1 MTNFLYNT
9 AQKAGFSL
17 DDGQLNQFL
26 IYSDLL
32 RQWNEKMNLTA
43 IVEPDEIVLKHFVDS
58 LYGLKFL
65 DNAKN
70 IIDVG
75 TGAGFPGVPLKIAK
89 PDVSLTLLDS
99 LNKRL
104 TFLEE
109 VKKQLKLS
117 DVTCVHSR
125 AEDGAKAGSRLRE
138 SFDAAVS
145 RAVANLSC
153 LCEYCMP
160 YVKVGGVFLAYK
172 GPGVTEELAE
182 AQNAI
187 EILGGEVTGV
197 FEYTLPD
204 TDITHSVAVIKKI
217 KPTPEKYPRLQ
228 GKIQKKPL

>member
-26 IYSDLL
+26 VYSDLL

-125 AEDGAKAGSRLRE
+125 AEDGAKAGFRLRE

-187 EILGGEVTGV
+187 EILGGEVMGV

>member
-1 MTNFLYNT
+1 MIHYLSDI
-9 AQKAGFSL
+9 AKKAGFELS
-17 DDGQLNQFL
+17 DEQLNQFDV
-26 IYSDLL
+26 YAKLL
-32 RQWNEKMNLTA
+32 VEWNEKMNLTA
-43 IVEPDEIVLKHFVDS
+43 ITEPFEVAIKHFIDS

-65 DNAKN
+65 NGKKS

-89 PDVSLTLLDS
+89 PGLSLTLLDS

-104 TFLEE
+104 NFLTE
-109 VKKQLKLS
+109 VKEQLALK

-125 AEDGAKAGSRLRE
+125 AEDGAKAGAAFRE

-153 LCEYCMP
+153 LCEYCLP
-160 YVKVGGVFLAYK
+160 YVKRGGVFLSYK
-172 GPGVTEELAE
+172 GPDVEEELAE

-187 EILGGEVTGV
+187 ETLGGEVTGLYK
-197 FEYTLPD
+197 YTIPE
-204 TDITHSVAVIKKI
+204 TDITHSIVVITKVKQ
-217 KPTPEKYPRLQ
+217 TPEKYPRLQ

>member
-17 DDGQLNQFL
+17 NDGQLNQFL

-65 DNAKN
+65 DNVKS

-109 VKKQLKLS
+109 VKSQLKLS
-117 DVTCVHSR
+117 DVACVHSR
-125 AEDGAKAGSRLRE
+125 AEDGAKAGSPLRE

-172 GPGVTEELAE
+172 GPGVTDELAQ

-187 EILGGEVTGV
+187 EILGGEVMGV

-217 KPTPEKYPRLQ
+217 KQTPEKYPRLQ

>member
-1 MTNFLYNT
+1 MTHFLYNT

-17 DDGQLNQFL
+17 DDAQLNQFTV
-26 IYSDLL
+26 YSTLL
-32 RQWNEKMNLTA
+32 SQWNEKMNLTA
-43 IVEPDEIVLKHFVDS
+43 ITEPDEIVLKHFVDS
-58 LYGLKFL
+58 IYGIKFL
-65 DNAKN
+65 GGAKTL
-70 IIDVG
+70 IDVG
-75 TGAGFPGVPLKIAK
+75 TGAGFPGVPLKIAR
-89 PDVSLTLLDS
+89 PELSLTLLDS

-109 VKKQLKLS
+109 VKNQLKMS

-125 AEDGAKAGSRLRE
+125 AEDGAKAGTPLRE

-172 GPGVTEELAE
+172 GSEVDDELAD

-187 EILGGEVTGV
+187 ELLGGEVTGV
-197 FEYTLPD
+197 FKYTLPE
-204 TDITHSVAVIKKI
+204 TDINHSIVVIKKI
-217 KPTPEKYPRLQ
+217 RSTPDKYPRLQ

>member
-1 MTNFLYNT
+1 M
-9 AQKAGFSL
+9 
-17 DDGQLNQFL
+17 
-26 IYSDLL
+26 
-32 RQWNEKMNLTA
+32 
-43 IVEPDEIVLKHFVDS
+43 
-58 LYGLKFL
+58 
-65 DNAKN
+65 
-70 IIDVG
+70 
-75 TGAGFPGVPLKIAK
+75 
-89 PDVSLTLLDS
+89 
-99 LNKRL
+99 NKRL

-109 VKKQLKLS
+109 VKNQLRLS

-125 AEDGAKAGSRLRE
+125 AEDGAKAGAPLRE

-153 LCEYCMP
+153 LCEYCIP

-204 TDITHSVAVIKKI
+204 TDITHSVAVIKKV
-217 KPTPEKYPRLQ
+217 KSTPEKYPRLQ